1 MVKTSSPKNPRPVLG
16 FLGGG
21 NMAEALIRGLSA
33 SREFSLQVSDKI
45 KDRLG
50 HLSSHYRVAT
60 TDDNL
65 ELVKSSQVIIL
76 AVKPPVVPAVL
87 SEIKT
92 VLRDKLL
99 ISIAAGIPVNRLK
112 SVLGKNARVIR
123 VMPNNPAMV
132 GAGVT
137 AVYADPSA
145 RREDLELT
153 AGIFRTVGLTAFIE
167 SEELMNAVT
176 GLSGSGPA
184 FIYIVAEALSD
195 AGVKLGLSRPLSDL
209 LSFRTILGAARML
222 EETHKHPAE
231 LKNQVTSPGGTTIAG
246 IEVLEAR
253 GLRSALIEAVAAA
266 ARRSQELETA
276 GEKTVKI
283 KS

>member
-1 MVKTSSPKNPRPVLG
+1 MVKTSSHKNPRTVLG

-33 SREFSLQVSDKI
+33 SGEFDLQASDKM
-45 KDRLG
+45 KERLG
-50 HLSSHYRVAT
+50 YLSSHYQVVT
-60 TDDNL
+60 MDDNL

-92 VLRDKLL
+92 VLQDKLL

-112 SVLGKNARVIR
+112 SVLGKNSRVIR

-132 GAGVT
+132 GAGATVI
-137 AVYADPSA
+137 YADPAS
-145 RREDLELT
+145 RPEDVEL
-153 AGIFRTVGLTAFIE
+153 ASGILRTVGLTALVE
-167 SEELMNAVT
+167 SEELMNSVT

-195 AGVKLGLSRPLSDL
+195 AGVKLGLSRSLSDL

-276 GEKTVKI
+276 GEKTVKMKI
-283 KS
+283 

>member
-1 MVKTSSPKNPRPVLG
+1 MVKTRIPKNPRTVLG

-33 SREFSLQVSDKI
+33 SREFDLQVSDKM
-45 KDRLG
+45 KERLG

-99 ISIAAGIPVNRLK
+99 ISIAAGITVNRLK
-112 SVLGKNARVIR
+112 SVLGKSSRVIR
-123 VMPNNPAMV
+123 GMPNNPAMV

-137 AVYADPSA
+137 AIYADPAA

-153 AGIFRTVGLTAFIE
+153 AGIFRAVGLAAFVE

-195 AGVKLGLSRPLSDL
+195 AGVKLGLSRSLADL

-222 EETHKHPAE
+222 EETRKHPAE

-253 GLRSALIEAVAAA
+253 GLRSTLIEAVAAA
-266 ARRSQELETA
+266 ARRSRELETA
-276 GEKTVKI
+276 GEKTVKMKI
-283 KS
+283 

>member
-1 MVKTSSPKNPRPVLG
+1 LVKTGIGKNPRQTLG

-21 NMAEALIRGLSA
+21 NMAEALIRGLS
-33 SREFSLQVSDKI
+33 SSPDFSLRCSDKA
-45 KDRLG
+45 KERLG
-50 HLSSHYRVAT
+50 YLGSHYRVET
-60 TDDNL
+60 TEDNL

-76 AVKPPVVPAVL
+76 AIKPPVVPAVL

-99 ISIAAGIPVNRLK
+99 ISIAAGIPVARLK
-112 SVLGKNARVIR
+112 SVLGKNSRVIR

-137 AVYADPSA
+137 AIYADPAS
-145 RREDLELT
+145 RPEDLELT
-153 AGIFRTVGLTAFIE
+153 AGIFRTVGLTAFVE
-167 SEELMNAVT
+167 AEELMNAVT

-253 GLRSALIEAVAAA
+253 GLRSALIEAVAVA

-283 KS
+283 KK